1 MYPTSAAY
9 KAAMY
14 SLGRDRLPS
23 RITIGNIV
31 ITQDDNLQSWKMTR
45 DTQTNNAII
54 GNAISKSAE
63 IVVVDIDGYTVT
75 VGDELTIEIGT
86 QLAEGIEWV
95 PMAKLYVTK
104 IERDEVKKILTLTCD
119 DCLQKTKDYTI
130 AALPVQTYPL
140 ALSEYI
146 GAVCTLCGLE
156 LSSATFFNQD
166 LQLEEMPNL
175 SGTETCFN
183 VLGWAA
189 AAALSNAVIDRTGEL
204 KFVTPFKEF
213 NDGVVITADNYINF
227 DKNSRYGPI
236 NSLVLGRSPQEDN
249 VYSKDEE
256 SIALNGLTEYRI
268 DNNPF
273 LDYGEEDKRTDTKD
287 ILFEK
292 IKGFYFWPFS
302 MPWQG
307 DPAIDVGDRIKI
319 TALDGT
325 QYETT
330 YFGDTITYNGGLR
343 MEANAVGPEATSTN
357 YSYGVS
363 QKDTSRS
370 AEILTNKV
378 DAQIKLLA
386 QEIDKTKEDMITQTS
401 TIIQTANNIT
411 MQVEKNTEDLT
422 DMTNLTSTIKT
433 ALQLDNDGVAVV
445 FSAINT
451 YIDEVNKNAQDNF
464 NTIQKYIRFVDGNI
478 VLGNSDNQLTL
489 KITNEKITFMNG
501 GYELAYFQNNKLNV
515 KDVELWSGGQL
526 KLGNFAFVPRSN
538 GNLSFKYVGGGA

>member
-1 MYPTSAAY
+1 MYPTSVTY
-9 KAAMY
+9 KVAMY
-14 SLGRDRLPS
+14 NLGRDRLPS
-23 RITIGNIV
+23 RITIGNII

-63 IVVVDIDGYTVT
+63 IVIVDIDGYTVS
-75 VGDELTIEIGT
+75 VGDELTIEIGA
-86 QLAEGIEWV
+86 QLAAHIEWV

-119 DCLQKTKDYTI
+119 DALQKTKEYKI
-130 AALPVQTYPL
+130 AELTEQTYPL
-140 ALSEYI
+140 TLRDYVS
-146 GAVCTLCGLE
+146 AVCALCGLE
-156 LSSATFFNQD
+156 LSNASFFNQD
-166 LQLEEMPNL
+166 MQLEDMPNL
-175 SGTETCFN
+175 SGLEVCFN

-189 AAALSNAVIDRTGEL
+189 AAALSNAVIDRTGKLAFVSPFQSFDGIEL
-204 KFVTPFKEF
+204 
-213 NDGVVITADNYINF
+213 TADNYINF

-249 VYSKDEE
+249 VYVKDEE

-273 LDYGEEDKRTDTKD
+273 LDYGDEDKRTDIKD

-325 QYETT
+325 KYETT

-343 MEANAVGPEATSTN
+343 MEAKAVGPEATSTN

-363 QKDTSRS
+363 QKDTSRN
-370 AEILTNKV
+370 AEIQTNKV
-378 DAQIKLLA
+378 DAQITLLA
-386 QEIDKTKEDMITQTS
+386 QEINRTQDDLTTQTTS
-401 TIIQTANNIT
+401 ILQTAHDIS
-411 MQVEKNTEDLT
+411 MKVEVNTEDLT
-422 DMTNLTSTIKT
+422 GVTNLTSKI
-433 ALQLDNDGVAVV
+433 ANELQINEDGVAVV
-445 FSAINT
+445 FSKISADIAAV
-451 YIDEVNKNAQDNF
+451 DEASRNNYND
-464 NTIQKYIRFVDGNI
+464 IQKYIRFADGNI
-478 VLGNSDNQLTL
+478 ELGDSDSQLTL
-489 KITNEKITFMNG
+489 KITSEKITFMSG
-501 GYELAYFQNNKLNV
+501 VYELAYFQNNKLNV
-515 KDVELWSGGQL
+515 KDVELPLGGQL
-526 KLGNFAFVPRSN
+526 KLGNFAFIPRSN